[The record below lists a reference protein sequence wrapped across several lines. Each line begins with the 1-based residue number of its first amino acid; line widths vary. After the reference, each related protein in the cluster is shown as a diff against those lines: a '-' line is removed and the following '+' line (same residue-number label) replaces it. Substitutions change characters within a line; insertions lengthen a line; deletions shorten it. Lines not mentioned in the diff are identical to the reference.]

1 MKNKRMTQNSDSREQ
16 GDPLHHEPHRAEN
29 DSAVVPSR
37 RAFLGSIGGLT
48 ALTLASDILKVP
60 ALSSL
65 RIKEARANE
74 VGPVTGIARANASAA
89 FRHAAEQFNLNDV
102 PIPDHPCNG
111 DEELYP
117 NKIGNYSKG
126 LPHNAIGEVDTT
138 AYQSFID
145 ALTSGDPADFE
156 AIVIGAPLALRRKL
170 VNPQAG
176 LAFDLE
182 GTDSHQFVMPPAPA
196 FASAWEAGE
205 LVESYWMSLLR
216 DVRFDRYHIN
226 PLAQAAADD
235 LNNLSDYRGPS
246 PLAPDNLFRD
256 DLPGT
261 LVGPY
266 ISQFFWL
273 PAPFGANLVEQ
284 HIKSCRPRRDFMTT
298 QTEWLAIQNGFQP
311 TRAREYSRVRR
322 YITTGRDIGEWVHID
337 VLFQAYFTAFLAL
350 VEMGAPVNPG
360 NPYITSA
367 TQEGFG
373 TFGGPYFATLVAEP
387 ATRAL
392 QGVWYQK
399 WFVHRRLRPEMF
411 AGRVHML
418 KTGQASYPIHQDV
431 LNSEAL
437 QRVFFHNKRQNS
449 GEGTYFL
456 PMAFPEGSP
465 LHPAYG
471 AGHATVAGACVTILK
486 AIFDGSFVIPNPVVP
501 HPADPTRLVSFEGS
515 PLTVEGELNKLASN
529 VATGRNIAGVHWRTD
544 GSESLRL
551 GEAIAI
557 SILRDQKGKYNEDFD
572 GFTFRK
578 FDGTVVTV

>member
-1 MKNKRMTQNSDSREQ
+1 MKNKGMTQDSDGREQ
-16 GDPLHHEPHRAEN
+16 RDPLHHEPHRAEN
-29 DSAVVPSR
+29 DPAVVPSR
-37 RAFLGSIGGLT
+37 RAFLGSIGGLS

-65 RIKEARANE
+65 RIQEARANE

-126 LPHNAIGEVDTT
+126 LPHNAIGEVDLI
-138 AYQSFID
+138 AYQSLIN

-156 AIVIGAPLALRRKL
+156 AIEIGAPLGLRRKL

-205 LVESYWMSLLR
+205 LVENYWMSLLR
-216 DVRFDRYHIN
+216 DVRFDHYHIN

-235 LNNLSDYRGPS
+235 LKNLSDYRGPS
-246 PLAPDNLFRD
+246 RLPDNLFRD
-256 DLPGT
+256 KLPGT
-261 LVGPY
+261 RIGPY

-273 PAPFGANLVEQ
+273 PAPFGANRVEQ
-284 HIKSCRPRRDFMTT
+284 HIRSCRPRRDFMTT

-311 TRAREYSRVRR
+311 TRALEYRRVRR

-411 AGRVHML
+411 R
-418 KTGQASYPIHQDV
+418 
-431 LNSEAL
+431 
-437 QRVFFHNKRQNS
+437 
-449 GEGTYFL
+449 
-456 PMAFPEGSP
+456 
-465 LHPAYG
+465 
-471 AGHATVAGACVTILK
+471 
-486 AIFDGSFVIPNPVVP
+486 PV
-501 HPADPTRLVSFEGS
+501 RL
-515 PLTVEGELNKLASN
+515 
-529 VATGRNIAGVHWRTD
+529 D
-544 GSESLRL
+544 
-551 GEAIAI
+551 
-557 SILRDQKGKYNEDFD
+557 
-572 GFTFRK
+572 
-578 FDGTVVTV
+578 

>member
-1 MKNKRMTQNSDSREQ
+1 MKNKGMTQNGDGREQ

-37 RAFLGSIGGLT
+37 RAFLGSIGGLS

-65 RIKEARANE
+65 RIQEARANE

-126 LPHNAIGEVDTT
+126 LPHNAIGEVDTA
-138 AYQSFID
+138 AYQSFIN

-156 AIVIGAPLALRRKL
+156 DIEIGAPLALRRKL

-205 LVESYWMSLLR
+205 LVENYWMSLLR
-216 DVRFDRYHIN
+216 DVRFDHYHIN

-235 LNNLSDYRGPS
+235 LKNLSDYRGPS
-246 PLAPDNLFRD
+246 RLPDNLFRD
-256 DLPGT
+256 KLPGT
-261 LVGPY
+261 RIGPY

-273 PAPFGANLVEQ
+273 PAPFGANRVEQ
-284 HIKSCRPRRDFMTT
+284 HIRSCRPRRDFMTT

-311 TRAREYSRVRR
+311 TRALEYRRVRR

-387 ATRAL
+387 ATRSL

-411 AGRVHML
+411 AGRVHMM
-418 KTGQASYPIHQDV
+418 KTGQASYPIHPDV
-431 LNSEAL
+431 LDSEVL

-449 GEGTYFL
+449 GQGTYFL

-471 AGHATVAGACVTILK
+471 AGHATVAGACTTILK
-486 AIFDGSFVIPNPVVP
+486 ALFDGSFEIPNPVVP
-501 HPADPTRLVSFEGS
+501 HPVDPTRLVPFEG
-515 PLTVEGELNKLASN
+515 PELTVEGELNKLASN

-544 GSESLRL
+544 GIESLRL

>member
-1 MKNKRMTQNSDSREQ
+1 MKNKGMTQDSDGREQ
-16 GDPLHHEPHRAEN
+16 RDPLHHEPHRAEN
-29 DSAVVPSR
+29 DPAVVPSR
-37 RAFLGSIGGLT
+37 RAFLGSIGGLS

-65 RIKEARANE
+65 RIQEARANE

-126 LPHNAIGEVDTT
+126 LPHNAIGEVDTA
-138 AYQSFID
+138 AYQSFIN

-156 AIVIGAPLALRRKL
+156 DIEIGAPLALRRKL

-205 LVESYWMSLLR
+205 LVENYWMSLLR
-216 DVRFDRYHIN
+216 DVRFDHYHIN

-235 LNNLSDYRGPS
+235 LKNLSDYRGPS
-246 PLAPDNLFRD
+246 RLPDNLFRD
-256 DLPGT
+256 KLPGT
-261 LVGPY
+261 RIGPY

-273 PAPFGANLVEQ
+273 PAPFGANRVEQ
-284 HIKSCRPRRDFMTT
+284 HIRSCRPRRDFMTT

-311 TRAREYSRVRR
+311 TRALEYRRVRR

-411 AGRVHML
+411 AGRVHMM
-418 KTGQASYPIHQDV
+418 KTGQASYPIHPDV
-431 LNSEAL
+431 LDSEVL

-449 GEGTYFL
+449 GQGTYFL

-471 AGHATVAGACVTILK
+471 AGHATVAGACTTILK
-486 AIFDGSFVIPNPVVP
+486 ALFDGSFVIPNPVVP
-501 HPADPTRLVSFEGS
+501 HPVDPTRLVPFEG
-515 PLTVEGELNKLASN
+515 PELTVEGELNKLASN

-544 GSESLRL
+544 GIESLRL